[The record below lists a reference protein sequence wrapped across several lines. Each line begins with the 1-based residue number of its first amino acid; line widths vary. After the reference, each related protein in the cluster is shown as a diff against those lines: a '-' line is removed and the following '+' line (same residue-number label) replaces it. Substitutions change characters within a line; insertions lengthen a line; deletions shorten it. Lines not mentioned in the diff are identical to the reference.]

1 VGLPRRRPPSPVA
14 VDRALNRAAA
24 APLRRELALALARA
38 GQTEEARELLRDLLT
53 ELPPD
58 AETLGLVGRINKDLA
73 LGSADAEEAR
83 ALLRKALAFYLEGYR
98 RDGDAYCGINAAS
111 LHVLLGQQEAARGL
125 AAEVLEAVD
134 TDDAFWRSAIQAE
147 AALLLGRAAEA
158 TMHYAACARQGAKRR
173 ADLQSV
179 WTQARRLCAVL
190 HGDAGCLDA
199 CFGEAS
205 PEPEPLTEQLQALR
219 QKLETDAVAT
229 DDSDLSALRL
239 LARELLRLQEEQRHA
254 LSRELHDNIAQLL
267 AVTTNRIALARSR
280 TTSKTLRNELA
291 DVREIVETVLQ
302 EVGDLSRKLRPSL
315 LDHAGLG
322 AALEKHA
329 SAFRDRVKMDL
340 TVECHLPSAGQID
353 GEHATN
359 LFRIVQEALHN
370 IEKHARATEARIALL
385 EREGH
390 LCLEVAD
397 NGCSFH
403 PRRAAEAKKNGHL
416 GLVGMRE
423 RAEMLGGTLEVEA
436 KPGNGTVVRATVPM
450 NGNHQPQK

>member
-1 VGLPRRRPPSPVA
+1 
-14 VDRALNRAAA
+14 VDRARDRAAA

-38 GQTEEARELLRDLLT
+38 GQTEEAQELLRDLLT

-73 LGSADAEEAR
+73 LGCADAAEAR
-83 ALLRKALAFYLEGYR
+83 AHLESALAFYLDGYR
-98 RDGDAYCGINAAS
+98 RDADAYCGINAAS
-111 LHVLLGQQEAARGL
+111 LYVLLGRQEAARGL
-125 AAEVLEAVD
+125 AAEVLESAD
-134 TDDAFWRSAIQAE
+134 TDDAFWRSAIRAE

-190 HGDAGCLDA
+190 HGDAACLDA
-199 CFGEAS
+199 CFGEIS

-219 QKLETDAVAT
+219 QKLEA
-229 DDSDLSALRL
+229 DDGSAAASDLPALRL

-267 AVTTNRIALARSR
+267 AVTTNRIALVRSN

-291 DVREIVETVLQ
+291 EVRDILETVLQ

-340 TVECHLPSAGQID
+340 TVECHLPSADQID

-359 LFRIVQEALHN
+359 LFRIAQEALHN

-403 PRRAAEAKKNGHL
+403 PRRTAEAQKNGHL
-416 GLVGMRE
+416 GLVGMQE
-423 RAEMLGGTLEVEA
+423 RVEMLGGTLQIEA

-450 NGNHQPQK
+450 NGNHKPQK